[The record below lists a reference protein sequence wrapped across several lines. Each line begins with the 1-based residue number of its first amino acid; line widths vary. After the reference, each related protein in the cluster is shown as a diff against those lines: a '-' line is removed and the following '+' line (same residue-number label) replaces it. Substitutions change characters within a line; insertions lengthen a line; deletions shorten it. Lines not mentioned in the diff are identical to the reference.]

1 MLLTKHKQLVYFV
14 LSGGVAAVINVLSR
28 IALNIWMPFSVAIVV
43 AYLIGM
49 ITAFVLNRVFVFPG
63 ASNPLHHQ
71 VMWFTL
77 INLAAVV
84 QTLIVSLVLAHELF
98 PAIGMRW
105 HPDLVAHAIGVATPI
120 LTSYI
125 GHKRLSF
132 KTT

>member
-14 LSGGVAAVINVLSR
+14 LSGGVAAVVNVLSR
-28 IALNIWMPFSVAIVV
+28 IVLNIWMPFSVAIVA

-49 ITAFVLNRVFVFPG
+49 VTAFVLNRVFVFPG

-84 QTLIVSLVLAHELF
+84 QTLVVSLVLAHKFF
-98 PAIGMRW
+98 PAIGMSW
-105 HPDLVAHAIGVATPI
+105 HPDLVAHAVGVATPI

-132 KTT
+132 RAT

>member
-1 MLLTKHKQLVYFV
+1 MLLTKHKQLVFFV
-14 LSGGVAAVINVLSR
+14 LTGGFAAVINVLSR
-28 IALNIWMPFSVAIVV
+28 IVLNVWMPFSIAIVA
-43 AYLIGM
+43 AYIIGM
-49 ITAFVLNRVFVFPG
+49 ITAFVLNRLFVFHG

-84 QTLIVSLVLAHELF
+84 QTLVVSLILAHEVF
-98 PAIGMRW
+98 PAIGMGW
-105 HPDLVAHAIGVATPI
+105 HPDLVAHAVGVATPI

-125 GHKRLSF
+125 GHKHLSF